1 MCQLS
6 QFFSDCDDLEMGR
19 REQQAIKTT
28 PLGTK
33 GDGDRG
39 KKERATPMPFYLA
52 WGPGIGF
59 VIRLLG
65 THRNK
70 WCPSYPLRPREVTN

>member
-1 MCQLS
+1 MCQIS
-6 QFFSDCDDLEMGR
+6 QLFSDCDNLEMGR

-28 PLGTK
+28 PLGAQGIETEGE
-33 GDGDRG
+33 GDGYPS
-39 KKERATPMPFYLA
+39 AFYLA
-52 WGPGIGF
+52 WGLGNGF

-70 WCPSYPLRPREVTN
+70 WCPSHPLKPRRVTN